1 MTDRDHH
8 DLVGAYATDA
18 VDADERSQ
26 IEAHLASCVD
36 CRAELAAYREVLA
49 ALATRAVAPPPGLED
64 AVVSAVRRS
73 SPGPATGRPLTSPPT
88 EHRHRRR
95 GRRPV
100 MVLAA
105 AAAAAGVFTVGGVVG
120 RATAPEPTT
129 SASNSGMDAVLAVAA
144 ADDAAFLPANV
155 MGTSVRLVVSDEMGK
170 AALLAADMPTPAKG
184 ECYQV
189 WRVAPDGTK
198 TSAGLFIPDADGRVA
213 VMLDASENVQSFV
226 ITTEPPGGSSKPT
239 GHMVGQVVT

>member
-1 MTDRDHH
+1 MTASDHH

-18 VDADERSQ
+18 IDAQERTEF
-26 IEAHLASCVD
+26 EAHLASCAD

-49 ALATRAVAPPPGLED
+49 ALATRAVAPPPDLED
-64 AVVSAVRRS
+64 AVVSAAVGGASRR
-73 SPGPATGRPLTSPPT
+73 PTGR
-88 EHRHRRR
+88 R
-95 GRRPV
+95 GAAT
-100 MVLAA
+100 VLAVAASA
-105 AAAAAGVFTVGGVVG
+105 AAIFALGGVVG
-120 RATAPEPTT
+120 RATAPEPAAEPAAT
-129 SASNSGMDAVLAVAA
+129 SSQGSVDDLLAVAA

-155 MGTSVRLVVSDEMGK
+155 MGTSARLVVSDEMGK

-198 TSAGLFIPDADGRVA
+198 TSAGVFIPDADGRVA
-213 VMLDASENVQSFV
+213 VMLDASEEAESFV